1 MTNYWSPPGTAG
13 GFPGPDRASHPSM
26 HNRLRRLG
34 STGFT
39 LVEMLIVV
47 SMIGLMGLFA
57 WPKVVLVLN
66 QRQVGSA
73 RLAVLNKFN
82 QARINARQSSR
93 SAYLIR
99 SWDAVAGDVLWIERQ
114 PRVVPLAGSQ
124 RDTVGGYLN
133 LDRSFGVTATVSSDT
148 VAVDARGLTA
158 GTWRI
163 LLTRGAAS
171 DSVVISGFGR
181 VTR

>member
-1 MTNYWSPPGTAG
+1 MTNYWSHSRTLG
-13 GFPGPDRASHPSM
+13 GLHGPDHASYPCM
-26 HNRLRRLG
+26 HNQLRRLG
-34 STGFT
+34 STGFS

-57 WPKVVLVLN
+57 WPKVVMVLN
-66 QRQVGSA
+66 QGQVGSA

-99 SWDAVAGDVLWIERQ
+99 SEDVLWIERQ
-114 PRVVPLAGSQ
+114 PRVVPLAGSL
-124 RDTVGGYLN
+124 RDTIGGYLN

-163 LLTRGAAS
+163 LLARGAAR

>member
-1 MTNYWSPPGTAG
+1 MTNYWSVSRTLVASR
-13 GFPGPDRASHPSM
+13 GPDPASYPCM

-34 STGFT
+34 STGFS

-47 SMIGLMGLFA
+47 SMIGLMGLFV
-57 WPKVVLVLN
+57 WPKVQMILN

-82 QARINARQSSR
+82 QTRINARQSSR

-99 SWDAVAGDVLWIERQ
+99 SGNVLWIERR
-114 PRVVPLAGSQ
+114 PRVVPLALST
-124 RDTVGGYLN
+124 RDTIGGYLN
-133 LDRSFGVTATVSSDT
+133 LIETFGVTATVSSDT
-148 VAVDARGLTA
+148 VTVDPRGLTA

-163 LLTRGAAS
+163 VLARGGAM